1 MVVGRSSSLSQ
12 LSGTATET
20 EAVNREVIDAEFSA
34 IIGPVESEQIAHG
47 LLHAHCFDMYTLIS
61 FLFVINF
68 VPVYGML
75 FTFGAFA
82 LPLPSTYY
90 SESL

>member
-1 MVVGRSSSLSQ
+1 MCKSAVRVLQLVKLSRPHKTF
-12 LSGTATET
+12 LE
-20 EAVNREVIDAEFSA
+20 
-34 IIGPVESEQIAHG
+34 PEQITHG
-47 LLHAHCFDMYTLIS
+47 LLHAHCFDMYTLI
-61 FLFVINF
+61 LLF
-68 VPVYGML
+68 VPVYGIL